1 MRKTRFFTITLFFA
15 LESDLEDLALK
26 REASFPIIVSVPE
39 EMLSV
44 SMLSSFAG
52 FMLSSLESMLWI
64 VFLT

>member
-1 MRKTRFFTITLFFA
+1 MTLFFA

-39 EMLSV
+39 EILSV
-44 SMLSSFAG
+44 STLSSFAG
-52 FMLSSLESMLWI
+52 LMLSSLESMLWI